1 MSNAILQEYQK
12 QLGQA
17 KTTELWNIYKTET
30 RDGLYSKL
38 SRWVLQSE
46 KDLLQNF
53 FHSRQA
59 GGKTFGMKDFV
70 LACKQME
77 EHLQAGGGIEII
89 NSRLSHISELFE
101 QEAKQ
106 VENILN
112 KKEPKN
118 DKIDK

>member
-1 MSNAILQEYQK
+1 MNNILQEYQK
-12 QLGQA
+12 QLGQPKIA
-17 KTTELWNIYKTET
+17 ELWGIYKTET

-46 KDLLQNF
+46 KELLQNF

-59 GGKTFGMKDFV
+59 GGKTFGLSNFV
-70 LACKQME
+70 QACQQME
-77 EHLQAGGGIEII
+77 EHLRAGGGIEII
-89 NSRLSHISELFE
+89 NSRLSTISDLFE

-112 KKEPKN
+112 KKEVK
-118 DKIDK
+118 

>member
-1 MSNAILQEYQK
+1 MSNMILQEYQK
-12 QLGQA
+12 QLGFA
-17 KTTELWNIYKTET
+17 KTAELWSIYKTET
-30 RDGLYSKL
+30 RDGLYTRL

-46 KDLLQNF
+46 KELLQNF

-59 GGKTFGMKDFV
+59 GGKTFGMDEFV
-70 LACKQME
+70 CICKQME

-106 VENILN
+106 VESILN
-112 KKEPKN
+112 KK
-118 DKIDK
+118 DS